1 MKNIKRLLSLFLI
14 AIIAITLF
22 AGCNNNDNDT
32 TGSQP
37 TTDPQT
43 SNSPTDPSTS
53 APIFNYSD
61 SIDENGFWEDVT
73 ALDHVELSEYIGI
86 EVPSEIHTVPDEYVQ
101 MEIDAILAEYK
112 QQITDRAVVDGD
124 TINMDFVG
132 SIDGVEFNGG
142 NTNGAGEEVTIG
154 VTEYIDDFLE
164 QIIGH
169 TPGESFDIEVTFPE
183 DYGEENL
190 NGKDAIFAVTLNYIA
205 ELPVMTDQ
213 FVAEKLSAEYGWN
226 TVDAMESDIKTKM
239 QEQAMLNYIQEY
251 LVENITVNTVPESL
265 LTYQQNQMIQYFE
278 ENATLYEMEFDEFLS
293 TYIEVSSVDEL
304 IELYREDNTQ
314 MAEMYLILQAIAED
328 ADISITDEDVV
339 DYFSKYMGTEDYSEY
354 EESFGIPY
362 IKLSV
367 LNEEVMIHLQ
377 KNATLQ

>member
-1 MKNIKRLLSLFLI
+1 
-14 AIIAITLF
+14 
-22 AGCNNNDNDT
+22 
-32 TGSQP
+32 
-37 TTDPQT
+37 
-43 SNSPTDPSTS
+43 
-53 APIFNYSD
+53 
-61 SIDENGFWEDVT
+61 
-73 ALDHVELSEYIGI
+73 
-86 EVPSEIHTVPDEYVQ
+86 
-101 MEIDAILAEYK
+101 
-112 QQITDRAVVDGD
+112 
-124 TINMDFVG
+124 
-132 SIDGVEFNGG
+132 
-142 NTNGAGEEVTIG
+142 
-154 VTEYIDDFLE
+154 
-164 QIIGH
+164 
-169 TPGESFDIEVTFPE
+169 
-183 DYGEENL
+183 
-190 NGKDAIFAVTLNYIA
+190 
-205 ELPVMTDQ
+205 
-213 FVAEKLSAEYGWN
+213 
-226 TVDAMESDIKTKM
+226 MESDIKTKM
-239 QEQAMLNYIQEY
+239 QEQAMFNYIQEY

-367 LNEEVMIHLQ
+367 LNEEVMVHLQ

>member
-22 AGCNNNDNDT
+22 AGCNNNDNDP

-37 TTDPQT
+37 TADPQT
-43 SNSPTDPSTS
+43 SNTPTDPSTS

-86 EVPSEIHTVPDEYVQ
+86 QVPSEIHTVPDEYVQ

-226 TVDAMESDIKTKM
+226 TVDAMESDVKTKM

-328 ADISITDEDVV
+328 ADISITHEDVV

>member
-1 MKNIKRLLSLFLI
+1 MKNIKRLLGLFLFV
-14 AIIAITLF
+14 IIAITLF
-22 AGCNNNDNDT
+22 AGCNNSNNDP
-32 TGSQP
+32 TGGQP
-37 TTDPQT
+37 SSDPQT
-43 SNSPTDPSTS
+43 SNAPTDPPTS

-61 SIDENGFWEDVT
+61 SINENGFWEDVT

-101 MEIDAILAEYK
+101 MEIDAILAEYNE
-112 QQITDRAVVDGD
+112 QITDRTVVDGD

-132 SIDGVEFNGG
+132 SIDGVEFDGG
-142 NTNGAGEEVTIG
+142 NTNGNGEEVTIG
-154 VTEYIDDFLE
+154 VTNYIDDFLE

-190 NGKDAIFAVTLNYIA
+190 NGKDAIFAVKLNYIA
-205 ELPVMTDQ
+205 ELPEMTDQ

-239 QEQAMLNYIQEY
+239 QEQAMFNYIQEY

-367 LNEEVMIHLQ
+367 LNEEVMVHLQ